1 MSLDLYS
8 FEMHHR
14 CSNLNDWADLFL
26 FWVRSLLT
34 SSLACTWFLRSVDSI
49 SVIPRAE
56 NISLTVQIFQK
67 NDRKY
72 LVYPERPCPPDISP
86 WWVDWSWHWAS
97 LYPPGQAGC
106 SNGRGCSLPVWRS
119 GTVEI
124 EEWGVSPASLLCLL
138 WWMVTPSLPVCDC
151 QLIST
156 WYSVS
161 CCLLFS
167 QFGENTVH
175 CRTAHSLLCW
185 LAI

>member
-1 MSLDLYS
+1 MNICLWCL
-8 FEMHHR
+8 
-14 CSNLNDWADLFL
+14 NLNDWADLFL

-34 SSLACTWFLRSVDSI
+34 SSLAWTWFLRSVDSI

-72 LVYPERPCPPDISP
+72 LVYQERPCPPDISP

-138 WWMVTPSLPVCDC
+138 WWLVSPLPPCLWLSADLN
-151 QLIST
+151 LIFR
-156 WYSVS
+156 V
-161 CCLLFS
+161 LLFVVQS
-167 QFGENTVH
+167 VRWEH
-175 CRTAHSLLCW
+175 CTLPHNALRAKLTNY
-185 LAI
+185 II